1 MTEQRFYGLSGLL
14 SLSPGFAEPAGP
26 NGVADLPPPLPPWTA
41 ALVSLLAASLSKPF
55 LRRLHSAV

>member
-26 NGVADLPPPLPPWTA
+26 NGVADLPPWTA